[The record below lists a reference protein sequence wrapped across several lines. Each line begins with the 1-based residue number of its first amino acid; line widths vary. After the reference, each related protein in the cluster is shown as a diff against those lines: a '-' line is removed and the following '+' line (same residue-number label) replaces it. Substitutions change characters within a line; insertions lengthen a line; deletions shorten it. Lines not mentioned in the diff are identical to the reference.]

1 MGHKCLRLEKHCR
14 GEGSKNGMRKASV
27 VPTIQREH
35 VLYLT
40 GDHFK
45 DNCAWGWIPNNFQ
58 KLFGVQVQLGLS
70 PMFNCEIENL
80 IFRKAE
86 SPFRWVSV
94 LCLTGKLD
102 TSCPDSYAGKSE
114 DSGVQCAASWAT
126 VHLLQHLTLQDM
138 ALEQWLEMQ
147 KLLYGLT
154 LRAFWP
160 LQTTSYMPDYIHF
173 KNTFATVFLWAR
185 KKGSGFK
192 LCFDRL
198 RLNDKI

>member
-14 GEGSKNGMRKASV
+14 GEGSKNSMRKASV

-35 VLYLT
+35 VLYLA

-45 DNCAWGWIPNNFQ
+45 DNCVWGWIPNNFQ
-58 KLFGVQVQLGLS
+58 KGWVQVQLGLS
-70 PMFNCEIENL
+70 PVFNCEIENL
-80 IFRKAE
+80 LFRKAE

-138 ALEQWLEMQ
+138 ALEQWLENAKAALWTDPQ
-147 KLLYGLT
+147 GFLTSTNYKLHAWLYP
-154 LRAFWP
+154 F
-160 LQTTSYMPDYIHF
+160 QEHF
-173 KNTFATVFLWAR
+173 CYCFSMSKEKRLW
-185 KKGSGFK
+185 F
-192 LCFDRL
+192 
-198 RLNDKI
+198 